1 MKTRKELFQVA
12 RRRSDPRGNPPLSHL
27 SPSRSACRGEGDQD
41 HNTLD
46 SDVANSGDSADVK
59 RKLMFERTLTSW
71 FWDLYSL
78 SEVKRVLKAF
88 DQLADLNPEGGK
100 EIQRAK
106 RQQFLEDICVAAYR
120 LQGDVEARV
129 QVMLTDREAIG
140 NKTISDQL
148 RALDDPFYEPP
159 EGRIVPTGRNYL
171 HRYWQ
176 VLGASRTPRWR
187 ETLKRLQAG
196 KICLRKALLS
206 SPVILY
212 VLRYGLL
219 KTRLVDDIGSRWLH
233 QLECSPDLLAE
244 VTKAALSDRNISEK
258 RGRPSYPELKEFV
271 TAVISAAETRG
282 GKRVSATDHKDR
294 RSKSGGISR
303 RTSAGLKL
311 VHACVKPLY
320 PPATLESCAGLIRK
334 SRPKQ

>member
-1 MKTRKELFQVA
+1 M
-12 RRRSDPRGNPPLSHL
+12 
-27 SPSRSACRGEGDQD
+27 
-41 HNTLD
+41 
-46 SDVANSGDSADVK
+46 NSSDSAEVK
-59 RKLMFERTLTSW
+59 RGLMFERTLTYW
-71 FWDLYSL
+71 FGDLYL
-78 SEVKRVLKAF
+78 LGEVKQIINAFNNFFDLHTDGDKA
-88 DQLADLNPEGGK
+88 L
-100 EIQRAK
+100 QRAK
-106 RQQFLEDICVAAYR
+106 RKQFLEEVCVAAYR
-120 LQGDVEARV
+120 FQGDVEIRINE
-129 QVMLTDREAIG
+129 MLTDGEAVG
-140 NKTISDQL
+140 NKKIADHL
-148 RALDDPFYEPP
+148 RSLDDPFYEPSH
-159 EGRIVPTGRNYL
+159 ERVVPTGRNRL

-196 KICLRKALLS
+196 KISLRKALLS
-206 SPVILY
+206 SPVIRY
-212 VLRYGLL
+212 VLRHGLI

-244 VTKAALSDRNISEK
+244 VTKAALSDRNIAEK

-271 TAVISAAETRG
+271 TAVISAAETSG

-294 RSKSGGISR
+294 RSKSSGISR